1 MMLERTIA
9 ENAWEVEEGLYRIL
23 LPLKWDV
30 PFVNVYLVRSRDEW
44 LLVDCGL
51 NWPTSLRAL
60 GRALKAIGVRSGGI
74 TAMVLTHRHPD
85 HAGGAQAVQKR
96 WGGRVLIHPADMGLQ
111 YPTPE
116 QQVEW
121 GRAHGLDEARLEQLT
136 RPRRE
141 PPDRLPDSLEPL
153 LPGEALR
160 VGDLSFEVIHAPGHC
175 PGQVLLFEP
184 RRRWFFVADQITGAL
199 APNVWL
205 HAGMAGDPFGD
216 FLESLDRMK
225 GVDADLMLP
234 SHGMPERGVLRERV
248 DEQIRFQ
255 RQYLAQV
262 LGCVGHQGQTTWEV
276 ARRVSPAA
284 ALDVRQ
290 GPSVLAEV
298 AAALVHLER
307 AGRVIRTAEGLW
319 ALQKGREAQLE
330 WGSVHG

>member
-9 ENAWEVEEGLYRIL
+9 ENAWQVEEGLFRIL

-30 PFVNVYLVRSRDEW
+30 PFVNVYVVRSRDECM
-44 LLVDCGL
+44 LIDCGL
-51 NWPTSLRAL
+51 NWPTGLRAL
-60 GRALKAIGVRSGGI
+60 GRALKIIGVKPQGLTTI
-74 TAMVLTHRHPD
+74 ALTHRHPD

-96 WGGRVLIHPADMGLQ
+96 WGGRVMIHPADMGLF

-116 QQVEW
+116 QQLEW
-121 GRAHGLDEARLEQLT
+121 GRTHGLDEARLAQLAKL
-136 RPRRE
+136 RRE
-141 PPDRLPDSLEPL
+141 PPDALPENVEPL
-153 LPGEALR
+153 LPGQEVR

-184 RRRWFFVADQITGAL
+184 RKRWFFVADQILNTL
-199 APNVWL
+199 APNAWL
-205 HAGMAGDPFGD
+205 HAGSEGDPLGD
-216 FLESLDRMK
+216 LLESLARMK
-225 GVDADLMLP
+225 GVDADLILP

-248 DEQIRFQ
+248 DEQIRYQ
-255 RQYLAQV
+255 QQYLAQV

-290 GPSVLAEV
+290 GPSVLSEV

-307 AGRVIRTAEGLW
+307 VGCVIRTAEGLW
-319 ALQKGREAQLE
+319 IAQEGREAQLE
-330 WGSVHG
+330 WGSGHG